1 MNKRGKIVPIVLCL
15 GALVSACGGEEA
27 FGMASDNIP
36 VEIVLE
42 SDYDNNGQQ
51 SSQLGV
57 YNIVAD
63 DTTGAFSEDQA
74 FNAVRN
80 YYKSINPDYDNN
92 QDMDDYWDV
101 SRGENG
107 EIVVT
112 YRSYTGSI
120 NRYYVDAIS
129 GNTYVTEQVPGI
141 IEDEQ
146 LTSENFNIKYYLVAR
161 G

>member
-1 MNKRGKIVPIVLCL
+1 MNKRGIIVPIVLCL
-15 GALVSACGGEEA
+15 GALLSACGGEEA

-42 SDYDNNGQQ
+42 ADYDNNGQQ
-51 SSQLGV
+51 SSQLGA

-74 FNAVRN
+74 FNAVRK
-80 YYKSINPDYDNN
+80 YYETLNPGYDN
-92 QDMDDYWDV
+92 DEDLGDYWDV
-101 SRGENG
+101 SRNDNG
-107 EIVVT
+107 EIVVI

-120 NRYYVDAIS
+120 NRYYVDEAT

-141 IEDEQ
+141 IDDEQ
-146 LTSENFNIKYYLVAR
+146 MTSESFNIKYYLENR
-161 G
+161 

>member
-15 GALVSACGGEEA
+15 DALLSACGGEEA

-51 SSQLGV
+51 SSQIGA

-74 FNAVRN
+74 FNAVRK
-80 YYKSINPDYDNN
+80 YYETLNPGYDN
-92 QDMDDYWDV
+92 DEDLGDYWDV
-101 SRGENG
+101 SRNDNG
-107 EIVVT
+107 EIVVI

-120 NRYYVDAIS
+120 NRYYVDEAT

-141 IEDEQ
+141 IDDEQ
-146 LTSENFNIKYYLVAR
+146 MTSESFNIKYYLENR
-161 G
+161 